1 MKRAFSTLAVSAM
14 LAAGVVGAQQV
25 SRLDAAR
32 LQSKLDRINAFRA
45 SGKTTGLRTPV
56 TETELNAYV
65 RYEMRDRIPAGVQD
79 PWISLLQNGHLVG
92 KANVDL
98 GRVAQ
103 SRKSASALDP
113 FAYMSGVLPVEVNGI
128 LTTKNGTGSFA
139 LESASISGVPVP
151 AWMLQEIVSYYS
163 KSEASPQGIAI
174 DKPFMLPSGIREIQL
189 AQGQAVVV
197 Q

>member
-1 MKRAFSTLAVSAM
+1 MKRILATLAVSAV
-14 LAAGVVGAQQV
+14 LVAGVVGAEQV

-32 LQSKLDRINAFRA
+32 LQSKIDRINAFRA

-65 RYEMRDRIPAGVQD
+65 RYEMRERLPAGVQD
-79 PWISLLQNGHLVG
+79 PWISLLQNGRVSG

-98 GRVAQ
+98 SRVAQ
-103 SRKSASALDP
+103 SRKSGSTLDP
-113 FAYMSGVLPVEVNGI
+113 FAYMSGVLPVEVAGT
-128 LTTKNGTGSFA
+128 LTTKNGTGTFA
-139 LESASISGVPVP
+139 LESASVSGVPVP

-163 KSEASPQGIAI
+163 KSEASPQGVAI

-189 AQGQAVVV
+189 APGQAVVV

>member
-1 MKRAFSTLAVSAM
+1 M
-14 LAAGVVGAQQV
+14 LAAGVIGAEQV

-32 LQSKLDRINAFRA
+32 LQSKIDRINAFRA

-65 RYEMRDRIPAGVQD
+65 RYEMSERLPAGVQD
-79 PWISLLQNGHLVG
+79 PWISLLQNGRVSG

-103 SRKSASALDP
+103 SRKSGTTLDP
-113 FAYMSGVLPVEVNGI
+113 FAYMSGVLPVEVNGT
-128 LTTKNGTGSFA
+128 LTTKNGTGKFA
-139 LESASISGVPVP
+139 LESASVSSVPVP

-163 KSEASPQGIAI
+163 KSEASPQGVAI

-189 AQGQAVVV
+189 AQGQALVV